1 MRLLLAINR
10 NDLHTF
16 ATFACDK
23 SRWFKHVFIYTYL
36 RIATTDLGRQ
46 SGRKL
51 LILRYFTDKEECN
64 FDEWMEN
71 MQNFYAKAGYSR
83 KTMTDMS
90 AKVNKKF
97 FSTLDINNNG
107 TIAINGAL

>member
-1 MRLLLAINR
+1 
-10 NDLHTF
+10 
-16 ATFACDK
+16 
-23 SRWFKHVFIYTYL
+23 
-36 RIATTDLGRQ
+36 
-46 SGRKL
+46 
-51 LILRYFTDKEECN
+51 
-64 FDEWMEN
+64 MEN